1 MEKSFISLAN
11 QFGFLKTQLKIYLR
25 LYHYTIITV
34 LLHVSKK
41 KFRRKIHRI
50 KKTHL
55 TPYFFSFIQQE
66 QRFFFFKKNLNSMGI
81 FCTIDVVA
89 TTAAAF
95 MRLEKNLWMSKHFK
109 FISSPFSCKKCVL
122 EYGFCPV
129 VLSNPDMYCISNC
142 SSKIRGLC

>member
-1 MEKSFISLAN
+1 
-11 QFGFLKTQLKIYLR
+11 
-25 LYHYTIITV
+25 
-34 LLHVSKK
+34 
-41 KFRRKIHRI
+41 
-50 KKTHL
+50 
-55 TPYFFSFIQQE
+55 
-66 QRFFFFKKNLNSMGI
+66 MGI

-129 VLSNPDMYCISNC
+129 VLSNPDMYFKLFFKNKRFMLIKHFIFWSIANLFFMK
-142 SSKIRGLC
+142 SEPQFITGKIRTLVCTQIGSINIKYNNYQLIFVTYLKFSFTMKYL

>member
-1 MEKSFISLAN
+1 
-11 QFGFLKTQLKIYLR
+11 
-25 LYHYTIITV
+25 
-34 LLHVSKK
+34 
-41 KFRRKIHRI
+41 
-50 KKTHL
+50 
-55 TPYFFSFIQQE
+55 
-66 QRFFFFKKNLNSMGI
+66 MGI